1 MKEIYILIIIWV
13 LISIYLFYVT
23 RENFNKNVYKKYTNS
38 ESKIPKIIWQT
49 YKTKKLPIDAMNA
62 RQTWIKKNPEWEV
75 NLFDDDDIEKYI
87 LEYWDDRM
95 YKFYKALPIGV
106 MKADLWRYLILT
118 THGGVYAD
126 VDSICKIPVDVW
138 ISDLNIE
145 NKENILV
152 FGLEND
158 INFCQWSMLCTPN
171 HDAMN
176 YICNYILLNFE
187 KNGID
192 IKKEHIVHLTTGPDI
207 WTDAIRSYLQI
218 DQKINTK
225 YILDMYNNNEINN
238 DEIIILPYES
248 FNITYV
254 QNLYGSQNFGDN
266 YVKWI
271 DEIKILQQKVDKT
284 NKLINK

>member
-1 MKEIYILIIIWV
+1 MKEIYILIITWV

-23 RENFNKNVYKKYTNS
+23 RENFNRDVYEKYTNT

-49 YKTKKLPIDAMNA
+49 YKTKKLPVDASKA
-62 RQTWIKKNPEWEV
+62 RQSWIDKNPGWEV
-75 NLFDDDDIEKYI
+75 NLYDDDDIEKYI
-87 LEYWDDRM
+87 LEHWDNRM

-126 VDSICKIPVDVW
+126 VDSICKVPIETW
-138 ISDLNIE
+138 TSDLNIK

-158 INFCQWSMLCTPN
+158 TNFCQWSMLSTPN

-176 YICNYILLNFE
+176 YICKYILLNFE

-192 IKKEHIVHLTTGPDI
+192 IRKENIVHITTGPSI

-225 YILDMYNNNEINN
+225 YILDMYNNNKINN

-284 NKLINK
+284 N